1 MTFLVP
7 ILGFDQPRTVRDVEI
22 VWADGR
28 PVGGLLGSDIKEAL
42 ARCRAAET
50 EEAAKQELR
59 DQGVTVLADHQRKK
73 DHA

>member
-1 MTFLVP
+1 MPEFSLP
-7 ILGFDQPRTVRDVEI
+7 ILGLDPDRLRDVEI

-28 PVGGLLGSDIKEAL
+28 PVGGLLGSNIREAL
-42 ARCRAAET
+42 ARCQVEEA

>member
-1 MTFLVP
+1 M
-7 ILGFDQPRTVRDVEI
+7 GFWELDTMHLRDVEI
-22 VWADGR
+22 VWADGT
-28 PVGGLLGSDIKEAL
+28 PVAGLLGTDIREAL
-42 ARCRAAET
+42 ARCQVEEA